1 VCDQLDRA
9 GLITTSR
16 RRAVRAH
23 PGRALIPMTAP
34 NGTWTA
40 DFKGQFKTRN
50 GLYCYPLTIVDGFSR
65 YILACD
71 AFPSTRYEG
80 TRKVLERVFR
90 TYGLPRCI
98 LSDNGTPFA
107 STGLGRLSRLSMW
120 WVRMGIGIERI
131 VPGHPEQNGSHE
143 RMHKTLKAQTTR
155 PPARDPKG
163 QQRKFD
169 AFVQEFN
176 EERPHES
183 LGQRRP
189 ATVYVASPRPY
200 PERLPPLEYPGNY
213 ETRKVTRNAM
223 LKWKKSLI
231 FVSHT
236 LSGQVLGFEE
246 IDDGIWSVYYGAVLL
261 ARFDERERIF
271 YG

>member
-1 VCDQLDRA
+1 MRR
-9 GLITTSR
+9 GLVECRVR
-16 RRAVRAH
+16 RRPAAH
-23 PGRALIPMTAP
+23 PVRVPVGAAAP
-34 NGTWTA
+34 NDVMTI
-40 DFKGQFKTRN
+40 DYKGQFRL
-50 GLYCYPLTIVDGFSR
+50 GDRSYCYALTIVDGFSR

-71 AFPSTRYEG
+71 ALPSTRYEG

-163 QQRKFD
+163 QQKKFD

-213 ETRKVTRNAM
+213 ETRKVSRNAM
-223 LKWKKSLI
+223 LKWKKPDL
-231 FVSHT
+231 
-236 LSGQVLGFEE
+236 
-246 IDDGIWSVYYGAVLL
+246 
-261 ARFDERERIF
+261 R
-271 YG
+271 